1 MTGKLCYRS
10 SYYKVRMFNT
20 QDFDGQVEV
29 ERCGAK
35 NKFMHT

>member
-10 SYYKVRMFNT
+10 SQYKVRTFDT
-20 QDFDGQVEV
+20 KDFFGQVV
-29 ERCGAK
+29 IERCGAK